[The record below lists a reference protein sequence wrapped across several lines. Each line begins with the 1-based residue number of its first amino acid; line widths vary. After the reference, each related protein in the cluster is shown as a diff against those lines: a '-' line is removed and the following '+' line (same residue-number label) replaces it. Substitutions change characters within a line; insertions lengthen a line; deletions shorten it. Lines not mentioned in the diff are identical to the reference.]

1 MHGQHGAGARQVESD
16 EARHAPV
23 NVEQLATSFCLA
35 IIVPHRQPLG
45 HVRTLALFLLGQPPF
60 PRLFPLPRR
69 YPRPLAVLELPF
81 PLEEDPFEA
90 AVFPLG
96 AFALPL
102 GVVEDRFRFGLG
114 VGGPVG

>member
-1 MHGQHGAGARQVESD
+1 MASVLVELGSK
-16 EARHAPV
+16 AAHSPV

-35 IIVPHRQPLG
+35 VIVPHRQPLS
-45 HVRTLALFLLGQPPF
+45 HVRPLAFFLLGQAPF

-69 YPRPLAVLELPF
+69 YPGPLAVLELPF
-81 PLEEDPFEA
+81 PLEKDPFEA
-90 AVFPLG
+90 TVFPLG

-114 VGGPVG
+114 VSGPIRC